1 MCVIVLVLCSDYKLL
16 ASPTTVL
23 FSFFCCVYIFNLF
36 GIATNSLV
44 VVVKELRLEWW
55 GNNSEKEGTT
65 KNWCIIIILLTEA

>member
-1 MCVIVLVLCSDYKLL
+1 
-16 ASPTTVL
+16 
-23 FSFFCCVYIFNLF
+23 VYIFNLF